1 MANPRKRSRIH
12 PYRSS
17 AESRRNPVSAPRK
30 AHGDPAAADTPG
42 AAAAAPGEQ
51 LTAEQLT
58 AEPPAAGLPAQTG
71 RDATASAAE
80 AGPTGDRAEPK
91 ITTRELLAIGS
102 ALLLL
107 LFLIKIYGVGRY
119 SLTTTTALLAAT
131 PVQVALGTVTIYAY
145 YVLPAIA
152 LGTLWFAIR
161 FRARLQP
168 ALWPL
173 ILIVATVTALASP
186 YKYLLNGLT
195 VVAVA
200 LCVELVV
207 LRLRRRW
214 ADSPDERLSRRHRTL
229 GSWQGLSVVYLGA
242 AALAFQFMHSLDAPW
257 VSAQAFLLNGSA
269 VTATQNLQ
277 DGVNRLEVR
286 PASRFVGYPIA
297 ETEEWLTVLHADTRY
312 VMRIPQ
318 SAVDTR
324 LTCHNEND
332 QLAGDQP
339 LLEALK
345 GNTYSSPNLDCR
357 EVLRYLERKS
367 PGGPLPTW
375 N

>member
-1 MANPRKRSRIH
+1 MAHPRKRSRIH
-12 PYRSS
+12 PYRPP
-17 AESRRNPVSAPRK
+17 AETHRRPVPAPRR
-30 AHGDPAAADTPG
+30 PA
-42 AAAAAPGEQ
+42 
-51 LTAEQLT
+51 
-58 AEPPAAGLPAQTG
+58 PA
-71 RDATASAAE
+71 
-80 AGPTGDRAEPK
+80 DRAEVVVAPSGGTAAERPESK
-91 ITTRELLAIGS
+91 INTRELVALGS

-152 LGTLWFAIR
+152 LGTLWFAVR
-161 FRARLQP
+161 FRARIQP

-186 YKYLLNGLT
+186 FKYLLRCLA
-195 VVAVA
+195 VVLVA
-200 LCVELVV
+200 LVAELVMRH
-207 LRLRRRW
+207 LRGRW
-214 ADSPDERLSRRHRTL
+214 AGAADERLSRRHRALT
-229 GSWQGLSVVYLGA
+229 GWRGLSVVYVGA

-257 VSAQAFLLNGSA
+257 VSAQAFLLNTS
-269 VTATQNLQ
+269 VVPATQDLS
-277 DGVNRLEVR
+277 DGVNRLRVQ
-286 PASRFVGYPIA
+286 PQTRFVGYPIA
-297 ETEEWLTVLHADTRY
+297 ETDEWVTILHADTRY

-324 LTCHNEND
+324 LTCHNEDD
-332 QLAGDQP
+332 QLSGDRP

-345 GNTYSSPNLDCR
+345 GSTYSSPNIDCR
-357 EVLRYLERKS
+357 EVMRYLERKS
-367 PGGPLPTW
+367 PGQPLPAW